1 MDTLRLPIFSSSFFL
16 IYAFRAINPLN
27 KAVCVSVYAQFCLT
41 LYGPTHCSLAPLS
54 TEFSRQEYQNGWPLP
69 TPGDLPNPGIEP
81 ASLVSPALAGGFFT
95 TSTTWEAQMIAYKFR
110 CGIFSSCYSSTHRLF
125 RNILLIFQTCRNF
138 LATNISL
145 LPISS
150 LFPLWLIWYKFLL
163 ENFSDL
169 LYGSAL
175 WASLV
180 A

>member
-1 MDTLRLPIFSSSFFL
+1 MCLCTLSFVWLFT
-16 IYAFRAINPLN
+16 APHTVA
-27 KAVCVSVYAQFCLT
+27 CQ
-41 LYGPTHCSLAPLS
+41 APLS